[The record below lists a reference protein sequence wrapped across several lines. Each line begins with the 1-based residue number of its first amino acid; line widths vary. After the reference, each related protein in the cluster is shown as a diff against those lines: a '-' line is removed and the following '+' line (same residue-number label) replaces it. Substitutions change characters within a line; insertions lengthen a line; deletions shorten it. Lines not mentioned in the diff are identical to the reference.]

1 MGVKGL
7 TKYLN
12 ECEKELVVRL
22 APIRV
27 RTMTPMHNVVFFHFL
42 GLWKKLLAVTVFL
55 AIASVVC
62 ALMLAPSS
70 PYVKAKCRAN
80 SIKGHSLTF
89 KFYPKDSDVRVLFLL
104 ERFPIKCRRIKTK
117 VTITANQSERKY
129 YREPIRMKIKTS

>member
-1 MGVKGL
+1 
-7 TKYLN
+7 
-12 ECEKELVVRL
+12 
-22 APIRV
+22 
-27 RTMTPMHNVVFFHFL
+27 MTPMHNVVFFHFL